1 MFHIY
6 VFKGGYQCG
15 AVSGISMNGQLLL
28 LPIDEC
34 EEWIWDSLNCT
45 EDCGF
50 EYIKDGNKEFLI
62 CNTNDFFADA
72 NVLERIRKT
81 TGMELIQISTHKGH
95 TQLWFGRYTTQKKN
109 WTELNNKFTIAIK
122 VFLGRFDDYN

>member
-1 MFHIY
+1 MFLY
-6 VFKGGYQCG
+6 RYSREATSGDTT
-15 AVSGISMNGQLLL
+15 SGISMNGQLFL

-62 CNTNDFFADA
+62 CNTNGFFADA
-72 NVLERIRKT
+72 NVLEKIRKT
-81 TGMELIQISTHKGH
+81 TGMELIQISTRKGH
-95 TQLWFGRYTTQKKN
+95 TQLWFGRYTPQKK
-109 WTELNNKFTIAIK
+109 LKLDR
-122 VFLGRFDDYN
+122 V